1 MVHFTLHLIAW
12 VFCAIF
18 WFLIAARIVYGIY
31 LYFKD
36 KKDMWFVYKHELD
49 AKKREDDKKR
59 EEVSK
64 DIDTGLSLE
73 EYKLM
78 RMTPEERAEYE
89 KTQAKIKKD
98 KKIAII
104 ALSILGAMRLL
115 SMILTM

>member
-98 KKIAII
+98 KKIVII
-104 ALSILGAMRLL
+104 MLCIMGCLL
-115 SMILTM
+115 LA